1 MRSFQGLTAY
11 RRFLRKRGYRKRG
24 RALQGGIQRASRI
37 RRLKRGLRRAPL
49 PDAGQSTVEFA
60 VVTAAFLAL
69 CLALGVMWHGISDG
83 MFVEHALSSASH
95 HVQSISPQAAADV
108 LLY

>member
-11 RRFLRKRGYRKRG
+11 RRFSRKRSYRKRM
-24 RALQGGIQRASRI
+24 RALQGRTRRALRI
-37 RRLKRGLRRAPL
+37 RRTKHGLRWAPL
-49 PDAGQSTVEFA
+49 PDVGQSTVEFA

-69 CLALGVMWHGISDG
+69 CLGFGAMWHGISGG

-95 HVQSISPQAAADV
+95 HVQGISPQAAADV